1 VNSTKVG
8 ITKFRYDPAL
18 DGWRAISIALVVISH
33 AGTGK
38 IIPGGL
44 GVTIFFFISGYLITS
59 LLLMEWNRNGEVSL
73 ASFYLRRF
81 WRLAP
86 PLIVYILLSA
96 LLILF
101 IQRTFPFKEMFA
113 SLFYF
118 ANYYQLFWHFQ
129 ELRGI
134 SSPLK
139 ILWSLAIEEH
149 YYLFFAPIF
158 VFAIRRSQV
167 LISIILVLCFAPLV
181 WRCSLILVNPIDWLS
196 TGYTYMATEARI
208 DSIAWGA
215 LLAWLKVTY
224 GLAGIA
230 KIFDNKYIVLG
241 SIAILIFCLVDRDV
255 AFRESFRYSLQ
266 GLALM
271 SIFFTSLYGRWSNF
285 SRNILETKPFVW
297 LGKMS
302 YSLYLYHWLALVLAG
317 LLFEVRFG
325 LGWQM
330 LYWPLSFLLASA
342 SYYYVEHPMLKIRKR
357 FGSKAE

>member
-1 VNSTKVG
+1 
-8 ITKFRYDPAL
+8 
-18 DGWRAISIALVVISH
+18 
-33 AGTGK
+33 
-38 IIPGGL
+38 GGL

-181 WRCSLILVNPIDWLS
+181 WRCSLILVNPIDWL
-196 TGYTYMATEARI
+196 
-208 DSIAWGA
+208 
-215 LLAWLKVTY
+215 KVTY

-302 YSLYLYHWLALVLAG
+302 YSLYL
-317 LLFEVRFG
+317 
-325 LGWQM
+325 
-330 LYWPLSFLLASA
+330 
-342 SYYYVEHPMLKIRKR
+342 
-357 FGSKAE
+357 